1 MFTITNDKRRT
12 YPTQQV
18 AGNRKETDMDKLIS
32 DILADR
38 ELLKLIKERLKK

>member
-18 AGNRKETDMDKLIS
+18 AGNKGDWNNEIRIT
-32 DILADR
+32 R
-38 ELLKLIKERLKK
+38 Y